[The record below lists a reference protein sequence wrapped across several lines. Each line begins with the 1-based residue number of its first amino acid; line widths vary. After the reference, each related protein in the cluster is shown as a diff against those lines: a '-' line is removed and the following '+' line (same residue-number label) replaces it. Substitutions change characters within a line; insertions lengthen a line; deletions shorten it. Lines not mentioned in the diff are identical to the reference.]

1 MVAFKQ
7 AVVLGVDVL
16 EMDIHSTADGVLVT
30 MHDDTVDR
38 TTDGS
43 GPIQGFTL
51 IELKEL
57 DAGYNWTDD
66 DGETYPFRGQDV
78 AVSTLEEIFDGFP
91 DYRMNIE
98 IKQVEPSIVDT
109 FCQMVRNYKREELV
123 LVGSSDAGS
132 VEAFREACPEVATS
146 TTEPE
151 VRSFFILNTLFLD
164 NVYRPPA
171 EAFQVPEFSDDRQV
185 VTDRF
190 IANAHQHNMD
200 VHVWTVNEVADMDR
214 LINLGVDG
222 IITDYPERLM
232 TLLAQ
237 AKH

>member
-7 AVVLGVDVL
+7 AAALGVDVL

-30 MHDDTVDR
+30 MHDNTVDR

-51 IELKEL
+51 AELKEM
-57 DAGYNWTDD
+57 DAGYNWTGD
-66 DGETYPFRGQDV
+66 DGATYPFRGQDV

-214 LINLGVDG
+214 LIDLGVDG